1 MLQRWQQQS
10 PLGEGSRPREVAA
23 AEEAGLRAHPLPSA
37 RARRPSLACT
47 RRQEPP
53 LALMLMLQSPTAR
66 SLAPS
71 LLILLPCAQ
80 AAHTFADLHDT
91 PGRMLA
97 KGVIAGVVPL
107 RRARAFFYWRLR
119 RKLQEHAL
127 ARRRGEGRYR
137 ALMLLGAGG
146 RACRPHSPP
155 QRCLPPRL
163 P

>member
-1 MLQRWQQQS
+1 M
-10 PLGEGSRPREVAA
+10 A
-23 AEEAGLRAHPLPSA
+23 EAGLRAHPLPSA

-47 RRQEPP
+47 RRQAAAPATAP
-53 LALMLMLQSPTAR
+53 LALLLALLQSPTSR
-66 SLAPS
+66 PLP
-71 LLILLPCAQ
+71 LLPSPCFPPPCCAQ

-127 ARRRGEGRYR
+127 ARR
-137 ALMLLGAGG
+137 
-146 RACRPHSPP
+146 
-155 QRCLPPRL
+155 
-163 P
+163 